1 MARDP
6 HLVCSRL
13 KEKFRLLATRPT
25 EGTPLAMELLFTGF
39 TDGMAPR
46 NMKMARVMQRVCT
59 RENINGS
66 KPYERQM
73 GWLLSQSTEQ
83 SRFTHFCVQVIGF

>member
-1 MARDP
+1 
-6 HLVCSRL
+6 
-13 KEKFRLLATRPT
+13 
-25 EGTPLAMELLFTGF
+25 
-39 TDGMAPR
+39 
-46 NMKMARVMQRVCT
+46 MARVMQRVCT

-83 SRFTHFCVQVIGF
+83 SRFTHFCVQVIGFEKLFE